1 MTEQKENFTHTPVL
15 PAETI
20 ALLGEGKGGAL
31 RFVDGTCGCGGH
43 SSLLLKAFPE
53 AELLGIDRDEEALGR
68 SGKTLAFAGARAK
81 VVHGEFADIERI
93 ATENGFTGVDGVLLD
108 IGVSS
113 PQIDDGERGFSF
125 RKNGPLDMRM
135 DRTKKKT
142 ASQILNS
149 YSQEAL
155 KRIFRDY
162 GEIQE
167 AGRLASAV
175 CKAREKKPFATTE
188 DFALLCT
195 EILQKGKKKGGLPAP
210 TLPFQALRMEVNEE
224 LDQLRKGLEGAMHLL
239 KPGGRLA
246 VISFHSLE
254 DRIVKN
260 FFIDM
265 AKDCQCPPGLPVCI
279 CNWKPELKIPT
290 RKVVM
295 AGEEELAKNSRA
307 ACARL
312 RGAEK
317 ISR

>member
-1 MTEQKENFTHTPVL
+1 MTVENKMDFTHIPVL

-20 ALLGEGKGGAL
+20 SLLGEGRSGKL

-43 SSLLLKAFPE
+43 SSLLLQAFPE
-53 AELLGIDRDEEALGR
+53 AELLGIDRDEEALRR
-68 SGKTLAFAGARAK
+68 SREKLAFAGSRAK
-81 VVHGEFADIERI
+81 VVYGEFADMEKI
-93 ATENGFTGVDGVLLD
+93 ASANGFGQVDGILLD

-135 DRTKKKT
+135 DKNGRKT
-142 ASQILNS
+142 ASQILNT
-149 YSQEAL
+149 YSRDAL
-155 KRIFRDY
+155 KKLFREY
-162 GEIQE
+162 GEIPE
-167 AGRLASAV
+167 AGFLAGAV

-195 EILQKGKKKGGLPAP
+195 EVLQKGKKKGGLPAP
-210 TLPFQALRMEVNEE
+210 TLPFQALRMEVNDE
-224 LDQLRKGLEGAMHLL
+224 LEQLRKGLEGAVHLL
-239 KPGGRLA
+239 KKGGRLA

-260 FFIDM
+260 FFNDM
-265 AKDCQCPPGLPVCI
+265 ACSCKCPPGLPVCI
-279 CNWKPELKIPT
+279 CKWQPEVRILTK
-290 RKVVM
+290 KVVM
-295 AGEEELAKNSRA
+295 AGEEEINNNSRA

-317 ISR
+317 IK